1 MKKLLLATALS
12 LAATAVCA
20 EPTAMLKVHGTLTSA
35 GCVPELSNGGI
46 ADFGEIGLNSLSSAV
61 PYQAGHKDVTLT
73 INCQSPTR
81 VGWNITD
88 DRADSNAGGSLTST
102 EFWIE
107 NGTTDGQK
115 ATGRKSLNGVGK
127 TSAGENIGA
136 YAVSTYLSAITA
148 NGAAAQPIASSL
160 YKGGT
165 ISKSSWQNM
174 WANGMLKSD
183 GSDVL
188 TVSKTGERSPLAFTS
203 AVFPL
208 KIALAVAPSKTLTLT
223 DKTELDGQS
232 TITLVY
238 L

>member
-1 MKKLLLATALS
+1 MKKLLLATMLS
-12 LAATAVCA
+12 MAATAVYA

-35 GCVPELSNGGI
+35 GCTPELSNGGE
-46 ADFGEIGLNSLSSAV
+46 ADFGEVGLDSLTSAV
-61 PYQAGHKDVTLT
+61 PYQAGYKDVTLT
-73 INCQSPTR
+73 IKCQSATR

-88 DRADSNAGGSLTST
+88 NQTSSNAGGTLTST
-102 EFWIE
+102 DFWID
-107 NGTTDGQK
+107 NGTADGQK
-115 ATGRKSLNGVGK
+115 ATGRQTLNGVGK

-136 YAVSTYLSAITA
+136 YAVSTYLNAVTA
-148 NGAAAQPIASSL
+148 DGATAQPIASSN
-160 YKGGT
+160 YKGTT
-165 ISKSSWQNM
+165 ISSSSWKNM

-183 GSDVL
+183 GTDVM
-188 TVSKTGERSPLAFTS
+188 TVSKTGARAPVAFVN

-208 KIALAVAPSKTLTLT
+208 KVALAVAPSDTLTLT